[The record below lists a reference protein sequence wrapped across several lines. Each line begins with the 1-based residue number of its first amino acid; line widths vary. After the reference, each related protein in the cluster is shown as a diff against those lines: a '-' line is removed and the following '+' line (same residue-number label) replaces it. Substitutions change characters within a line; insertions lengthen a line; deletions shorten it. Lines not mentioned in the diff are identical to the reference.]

1 MEPSAKARRGAHR
14 AGTIRSSS
22 SESSRARCLRHGW
35 AASGPAPGGAEAPT
49 HRPVSPSWTRPR
61 RQPVSEC
68 PAARGAF
75 RAAMSLLQGC
85 AAARSVEHPSASATV
100 ERSRQHASS
109 RVSSAGSGL
118 GRGGLGLPNR
128 EAAEESARST
138 RRAPLTSHRLALVS
152 ATDAFIARVL
162 FTRERSC
169 SCASRIQ
176 RVSESSLHTRQR
188 QRCLSRQARSRV
200 RRRQR
205 VQRSSPGVTASASA
219 SPGCHA
225 P

>member
-1 MEPSAKARRGAHR
+1 MP
-14 AGTIRSSS
+14 
-22 SESSRARCLRHGW
+22 
-35 AASGPAPGGAEAPT
+35 
-49 HRPVSPSWTRPR
+49 
-61 RQPVSEC
+61 
-68 PAARGAF
+68 
-75 RAAMSLLQGC
+75 LLQGC
-85 AAARSVEHPSASATV
+85 AAARSVGHPSASATV
-100 ERSRQHASS
+100 ERSRRYASS
-109 RVSSAGSGL
+109 RVWSTGSGF

-138 RRAPLTSHRLALVS
+138 RRVPLTSHRLVLVS

-176 RVSESSLHTRQR
+176 RVSESSLHTRRQR

-205 VQRSSPGVTASASA
+205 VQRPSPGVTASASV
-219 SPGCHA
+219 SPGCFARRRPGAAGVFPARKTPAVPAVFAAGRSARRETRSPRTPEKNAWKCDASEERAIRHA
-225 P
+225 EQERR